1 MSGAMSR
8 DAIFAAVA
16 ALLVDSL
23 AIDAAE
29 VTLPSRLIDDLG
41 MDSLDFVEILFAL
54 EKRFRV
60 KMRSDELDVLLRA
73 EFDPKDLVEEK
84 FLARAEVER
93 FRAWLPALASAPDL
107 DRLEPRQLYGY
118 ITVESLIL
126 LLEKRL

>member
-1 MSGAMSR
+1 MSATPER
-8 DAIFAAVA
+8 AEIFAAVA
-16 ALLVDSL
+16 SLLADSL

-73 EFDPKDLVEEK
+73 EFDPKDLVDEK
-84 FLARAEVER
+84 FLPRADVER
-93 FRAWLPALASAPDL
+93 FSAWLPALASAPDP
-107 DRLEPRQLYGY
+107 DRLEPQQLYGY
-118 ITVESLIL
+118 ITVESLVL